1 MAKLAWIRTSL
12 ALGPLVL
19 GTVALPGCNP
29 VGTQARQVE
38 TGFMGMEVRTLRR
51 CMGEAHFYEIR
62 DDGSELW
69 AYTAPLTEDV
79 AQIEISRAT
88 GPGTTFQRPR
98 VEAGSPVERSSYGTS
113 NQFEEGQVPPG
124 NCVYLFTL
132 RDGAVGA
139 YRSRGRSNQ
148 NMNADAVCSV
158 ALKRCVPAVAAAAP
172 ASQD

>member
-12 ALGPLVL
+12 ALGAL
-19 GTVALPGCNP
+19 GLLGCNP
-29 VGTQARQVE
+29 VGTQAQRVE
-38 TGFMGMEVRTLRR
+38 TGFLGMEARTLVR
-51 CMGEAHFYEIR
+51 CLGEAHSYEIR

-69 AYTAPLTEDV
+69 AYTAPLTEDADQV
-79 AQIEISRAT
+79 EISRST
-88 GPGTTFQRPR
+88 GPGTAFQRPR
-98 VEAGSPVERSSYGTS
+98 VESGSPVERSTYETS
-113 NQFEEGQVPPG
+113 NQLEEGRVPPG

-139 YRSRGRSNQ
+139 YRSRGRSHQ

-172 ASQD
+172 ASPD